1 MNQSVHALLKD
12 AFIPEMAPVIQ
23 HLPHPVL
30 LDVEQSVREE
40 LDKSG
45 LAARLHPE
53 MTVAISCGSRG
64 ISNIAAILREIVRFC
79 KQHRAKPFIFP
90 AMGSHG
96 AATGEGQREVL
107 ASLGITEAACG
118 CPIISSME
126 TVCLG
131 RTPEGYPVYL
141 DQSADRAD
149 GIIVVGRI
157 KSHTAFRGPYES
169 GLMKMIAVG
178 MGKREGAEVC
188 HQTGFRNIHKIMP
201 ALARVVLERKN
212 ILLGLGILENA
223 YDETCMLR
231 ALSAQEIPLEEPA
244 LLEQAKSWM
253 GRIYLPRTDILVVD
267 RIGKNISGDGG
278 DPNVTGNFCSPYA
291 SGGIQAE
298 KRVVLD
304 LTEETQGNAM
314 GAGMYDTTTVRLY
327 RKIDFDKTYTNP
339 LISTA
344 IHMAKIP
351 MVLDS
356 DHDAIAAALK
366 ASPEIDRQNPG
377 IVRIQD
383 SAHIQR
389 IYVSRAHEKEV
400 IAHPQLELA
409 GPFAPMPFDE
419 EGNLF

>member
-1 MNQSVHALLKD
+1 
-12 AFIPEMAPVIQ
+12 MAPVIQ
-23 HLPHPVL
+23 HLPRPVL
-30 LDVEQSVREE
+30 PDVAQSTREE
-40 LDKSG
+40 LIKSG
-45 LAARLHPE
+45 LGNRLRPG
-53 MTVAISCGSRG
+53 MVVAISCGSRG
-64 ISNIAAILREIVRFC
+64 ICNIAVILREIVNFC
-79 KQHRAKPFIFP
+79 IQHEAKPFIFP

-107 ASLGITEAACG
+107 ASLGVTEEACG
-118 CPIISSME
+118 CPIRSSME

-131 RTPEGYPVYL
+131 QTPEGYPVYL
-141 DQSADRAD
+141 DREANQAD

-157 KSHTAFRGPYES
+157 KAHTAFRGPYES

-188 HQTGFRNIHKIMP
+188 HQTGFRLIHKIIP
-201 ALARVVLERKN
+201 ALAQAVLERKN

-231 ALSAQEIPLEEPA
+231 GLSAREIPLEEPA
-244 LLEQAKSWM
+244 LLEQAKAWM
-253 GRIYLPRTDILVVD
+253 GRIYLPRTDLLIVD

-278 DPNVTGNFCSPYA
+278 DPNITGNFCCPYA
-291 SGGIQAE
+291 TGGIQAG

-314 GAGMYDTTTVRLY
+314 GAGMYDATTVRLY

-366 ASPEIDRQNPG
+366 ASPEVDRQAPG
-377 IVRIQD
+377 IIRIQD

-389 IYVSRAHEKEV
+389 IYVSRAHEREV
-400 IAHPQLELA
+400 LDHPQLEFE